1 MVTIINYV
9 YSRRP
14 LCEKQYRQ
22 VSRFQ
27 LIEVERQSI
36 EVARFQLT
44 DVERQSTEVAR
55 KLTENYRTT

>member
-27 LIEVERQSI
+27 LTEVERQSI
-36 EVARFQLT
+36 
-44 DVERQSTEVAR
+44 EVAR

>member
-22 VSRFQ
+22 VSRYQ
-27 LIEVERQSI
+27 LAQVERQSI
-36 EVARFQLT
+36 EVARYQLT
-44 DVERQSTEVAR
+44 EVERQSTEVAS
-55 KLTENYRTT
+55 KLTEN